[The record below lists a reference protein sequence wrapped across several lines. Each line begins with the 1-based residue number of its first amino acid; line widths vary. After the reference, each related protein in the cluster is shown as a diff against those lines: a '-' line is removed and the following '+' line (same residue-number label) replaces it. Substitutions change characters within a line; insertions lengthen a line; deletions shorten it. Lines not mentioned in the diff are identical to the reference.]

1 MKKAD
6 LFYKAALQFFTFFE
20 KHKLTYKTMPELI
33 VILMDL
39 YKAGL
44 QLPNVLSYKKPNA
57 THNRVLNLRIADE
70 VQTEYRQLLFPTYE
84 NDEPVGS
91 DFYDDFYDIA
101 DDLDRGMTAYEAG
114 DAIDAVFRWRQSFN
128 LHTNSHIIGALTALH
143 ALYKDYLITAG
154 EW

>member
-1 MKKAD
+1 MKQAD
-6 LFYKAALQFFTFFE
+6 LFYKTALQFFTFFE
-20 KHKLTYKTMPELI
+20 KHELTYKIMPELI
-33 VILMDL
+33 AILMDL

-44 QLPNVLSYKKPNA
+44 QLPNVLSYKKPNNE
-57 THNRVLNLRIADE
+57 HNRVLNLRIADE

-114 DAIDAVFRWRQSFN
+114 DAKDAVFHWRQSFYQ
-128 LHTNSHIIGALTALH
+128 HTNNHIIGALTALNT
-143 ALYKDYLITAG
+143 LYKDYLITAG
-154 EW
+154 EL